1 MDDELVRRLT
11 RAVRTQ
17 LAAEAERRADAGE
30 TGLSE
35 AAKSAFA
42 IRALTAELA
51 REDQRRIH
59 AGERRFDSDAEDLI
73 VAAVMAATTGLG
85 AVDVLL
91 ADGTVEEI
99 AATRF
104 DRVFTYHSDGRVERV
119 EPSPWASE
127 VELAEWLAFVARTK
141 GRTERQF
148 NAQHPLLVMRLGAGL
163 RLAATRDVSQ
173 HVTFALRRNTLG
185 MVSLGDLVELEM
197 FPVLLEEL
205 FRAFALA
212 HEMRWVVVG
221 STSAGKTTVVRAML
235 NELPPERRLV
245 VIEDTAEIDAFDE
258 HRHPNVESWELRES
272 NNEGE
277 GEVPIGDLVAHGL
290 RYRPDLLTVGEC
302 RDSSSAVPMLK
313 AMTHGQA
320 SVTTVHAYDAR
331 GGLEKLALFLGT
343 GPDQIPIDAAHHQLS
358 QAVDFFV
365 HLDRGQDGRRFVS
378 EVVEVA
384 GFDGERCTT
393 NTIYGAEIAGGPGR
407 AMNRVTESHAYKL
420 ARAGFDVAKLGSGFR

>member
-1 MDDELVRRLT
+1 MNDSLVRRLT
-11 RAVRTQ
+11 REVRTQ
-17 LAAEAERRADAGE
+17 LAAEAERRADSGE
-30 TGLSE
+30 VALPE

-42 IRALTAELA
+42 LRSVSAELA
-51 REDQRRIH
+51 HEDQRRIH
-59 AGERRFDSDAEDLI
+59 DGERRFDSDAEDRI
-73 VAAVMAATTGLG
+73 IAAVMAATTGLG

-91 ADGTVEEI
+91 ADRTVEEI

-104 DRVFTYHSDGRVERV
+104 DCVFTYHSDGRVERV
-119 EPSPWASE
+119 DPSPWASE

-148 NAQHPLLVMRLGAGL
+148 NSQHPLLVMRLGAGL

-185 MVSLGDLVELEM
+185 AVSLSDLVDLEM
-197 FPVLLEEL
+197 FPPLVEEL

-258 HRHPNVESWELRES
+258 VRHPNVESWELREA

-277 GEVPIGDLVAHGL
+277 GQIPIGDLVAHGL

-358 QAVDFFV
+358 QAVDFLV
-365 HLDRGQDGRRFVS
+365 HLDRCHDGRRFVS

-384 GFDGERCTT
+384 GFDGARCTT
-393 NTIYGAEIAGGPGR
+393 NTIYRVELAGGATR
-407 AMNRVTESHAYKL
+407 TLNRVTEAHAYKL
-420 ARAGFDVAKLGSGFR
+420 ARAGFDVAKLGSGFG